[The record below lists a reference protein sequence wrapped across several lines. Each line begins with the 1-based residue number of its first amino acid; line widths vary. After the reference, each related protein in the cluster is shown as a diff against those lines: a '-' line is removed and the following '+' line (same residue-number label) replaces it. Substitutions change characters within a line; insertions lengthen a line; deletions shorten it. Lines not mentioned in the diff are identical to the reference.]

1 MDTKRIL
8 NWSRNPGRPRTKKP
22 QPDTLIRLLEPC
34 SFHGESKA
42 PGDEILLTRGEAA
55 SLINRRRAQLA
66 ADAPPHDIAQRRAR
80 CLAPTHYT
88 IKHLVASALPC
99 FRYCIRKAGQQEV
112 VSEQLARELVAGGWA
127 EIVDAADAPPPRAR
141 H

>member
-8 NWSRNPGRPRTKKP
+8 NWSKNPGRPRTKQA

-42 PGDEILLTRGEAA
+42 PGDEVMVTKSQAAGLLY
-55 SLINRRRAQLA
+55 RRRAQLA
-66 ADAPPHDIAQRRAR
+66 TDAPPHDIEQRRAR
-80 CLAPTHYT
+80 YLAPSHYT
-88 IKHLVASALPC
+88 VRYLVACALPC
-99 FRYCIRKAGQQEV
+99 FGGVIRTAGQTEV
-112 VSEQLARELVAGGWA
+112 VNSQHARELVGYGLA
-127 EIVDAADAPPPRAR
+127 EIVDAAAAPP